1 MLKPEIMSRNLQFLP
16 YLLISVL
23 LIMIGKTGKGDQLL
37 SKTDSLRQVVSQE
50 TGMRKVSAQLDLA
63 LQLNDRENTEAQQL
77 AHSALNSIRNSD
89 EQELLMRAYYV
100 LGRISQ
106 QTDNVTY
113 SQSYYDSAVFFAEK
127 LEDKL
132 FQSEILLQKGISQHV
147 QGNFID
153 ALQTFSKT
161 IQIGR
166 ISENFRI
173 VGGAYSM
180 TGTIYREN
188 GLYDRAIENILQSRM
203 FYEQASFS
211 EGYAWDAYLLGRI
224 YADLHLPE
232 EALGYFQSALND
244 YIKMAAID
252 QNKNGVAICYEQ
264 IALVSIELGQF
275 DQARVNNR
283 HAREI
288 YLENN
293 SAYGLSNSEIIEGRI
308 EFASG
313 NYEDAAKHLQGALE
327 KKVEMDDRL
336 NQPSIHEFL
345 GLSKI
350 RLGKKDEGLGNLEK
364 GLAIALELNQ
374 KKKQLDIY
382 QRLINTFKE
391 FKQANNVIQYQEKLI
406 EVQNELLTGRT
417 NIKMEQLQG
426 IYEMDVK
433 NSQIL
438 DLIKQNEINELS
450 IKQHRVTTIFLIT
463 GILMALFISVII
475 YWFYR
480 RTRQNN
486 QKLYEANAA
495 KDRFFAIIAH
505 DLRGPTSTLTSFV
518 EHLHSEF
525 DSLGKKELKELLQVL
540 YKSSK
545 NVSDLLEN
553 LLVWSQ
559 SQTNKIIYSPEKLI
573 LNTELSTAYAG
584 LEQTAKNKEI
594 QVDFE
599 LQTDTL
605 VWADKNMVQ
614 TILRNILSNSIKFTE
629 RGGKIVVR
637 STSENNFATV
647 VISDTGIGIEAGN
660 LTKIFDIDNKFRI
673 RGTENEM
680 STGLGLILVKD
691 FIHRNG
697 GTVKIESQI
706 GIGTTVSISLPKA

>member
-23 LIMIGKTGKGDQLL
+23 LIMISKTGKGDQLL
-37 SKTDSLRQVVSQE
+37 SKTDSLRQVVNQE
-50 TGMRKVSAQLDLA
+50 TGIRKVSAQLDLA

-127 LEDKL
+127 LDDKL

-293 SAYGLSNSEIIEGRI
+293 SAYGLSNSELIEGRI

-660 LTKIFDIDNKFRI
+660 LAKIFDIDNKFRI